1 MANLTVLQRA
11 VFADALEW
19 KYGPV
24 ASCNLDA
31 GTITVWNHPTLK
43 KPTEAQIT
51 AALNEYQAEE
61 LPRRTVI
68 DANSQIDTAAEDARA
83 AFVTAGAT
91 QQAVYLLKAAEAVAV
106 SAGAT
111 GSAAEHPI
119 LAASIGIEVPD
130 TGDQAVDI
138 AAVAVVVMAKRTQW
152 LQIAAAIEGKRLGA
166 KSKIAAL
173 SDPLDAA
180 AVAAVVEGIA
190 WPKP

>member
-19 KYGPV
+19 QYGPV

-31 GTITVWNHPTLK
+31 CTITVWNHPTLK
-43 KPTEAQIT
+43 KPTEAQIK
-51 AALNEYQAEE
+51 AVLNKYQAEE
-61 LPRRTVI
+61 LPRRAVI

-83 AFVTAGAT
+83 AFVTAGPT
-91 QQAVYLLKAAEAVAV
+91 QQAVYLMKAAEAVAV

-130 TGDQAVDI
+130 TGDEAVDI